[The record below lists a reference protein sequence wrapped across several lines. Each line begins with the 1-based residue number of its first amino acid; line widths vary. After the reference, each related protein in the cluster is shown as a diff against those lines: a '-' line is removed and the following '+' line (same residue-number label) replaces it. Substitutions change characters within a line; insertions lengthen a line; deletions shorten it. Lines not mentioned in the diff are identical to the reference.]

1 MAKQGT
7 SPKQAIVDLVSDMP
21 DDSTYDE
28 ILQELVMAR
37 MVERGLADV
46 EAGRTLSDEE
56 MRDTIDSWR
65 D

>member
-7 SPKQAIVDLVSDMP
+7 SPKQAIVNLVSDMP